1 MDRFVGIIGIA
12 VILGIA
18 YALSNNRKAICLK
31 TIIPGFILQVLLAVF
46 VLKTPPGKQI
56 FHAIG
61 MFIQKILDFSNE
73 GGNFV
78 FGVLTNSPV
87 RMEELFGTGAGFIF
101 ALKLIPTIIFI
112 LILVNI
118 LYYYGIMQRVVEFCA
133 KIMYK
138 LMNVSGAESLSNI
151 ASAFVGQVE
160 AQIMIKP
167 YLATM
172 TMSELLASMT
182 GSMACI
188 AGGVMAMY
196 VGMGIPAEYLLAAS
210 IMAAPGALVISKIVY
225 PETEESQTKNEV
237 KVEIKK
243 THVNLIDS
251 IAHGASDGMKVSINV
266 IAMLIALTALIS
278 MVDWILA
285 HIGLFMANVLHMNL
299 SFINIDLAHLSL
311 KEILGSIFSLFA
323 IVMGVPF
330 KEAADVGALMGT
342 KLVFNEFIAYLDL
355 TSLKSVLSEKS
366 IMIASFALCGFANLG
381 SIAIQIGGIGEL
393 APNRRKDLARL
404 GVKALVCGT
413 LASYMSACIAGILM

>member
-1 MDRFVGIIGIA
+1 MERFTGVIGI
-12 VILGIA
+12 VLILGIA
-18 YALSNNRKAICLK
+18 YAFSNNRKAISLK
-31 TIIPGFILQVLLAVF
+31 TIIPGFILQILLAIF
-46 VLKTPPGKQI
+46 VLKVPLGKTI

-61 MFIQKILDFSNE
+61 MFIQKILDFSDM

-78 FGVLTNSPV
+78 FGVLTGKPEK
-87 RMEELFGTGAGFIF
+87 MIELFGEGANFIF

-118 LYYYGIMQRVVEFCA
+118 LYYYGIMQRVVSFFA

-138 LMNVSGAESLSNI
+138 IMNVSGAESLSNI

-196 VGMGIPAEYLLAAS
+196 IGMGIPAEYLLAAS
-210 IMAAPGALVISKIVY
+210 IMAAPGALIISK
-225 PETEESQTKNEV
+225 TEESQTKNEV
-237 KVEIKK
+237 KVEIKRN
-243 THVNLIDS
+243 HVNLIDA

-266 IAMLIALTALIS
+266 IAMLIALIALIS
-278 MVDWILA
+278 MIDWFLGG
-285 HIGLFMANVLHMNL
+285 IG
-299 SFINIDLAHLSL
+299 SFIYNTFHFNLTFIGIDLAHLSL
-311 KEILGSIFSLFA
+311 KEILGSIFSLFSLA
-323 IVMGVPF
+323 MGVPF
-330 KEAADVGALMGT
+330 KEAGAVGSLMGT

-355 TSLKSVLSEKS
+355 SMLKDTLSPKSV
-366 IMIASFALCGFANLG
+366 IIASFALCGFANLG

-393 APNRRKDLARL
+393 APNRRKDLAKL
-404 GVKALVCGT
+404 GVKALFCGT
-413 LASYMSACIAGILM
+413 LASYLSACIAGILM

>member
-1 MDRFVGIIGIA
+1 MERFVGIIGI
-12 VILGIA
+12 VLILGIA

-46 VLKTPPGKQI
+46 VLKTPLGKNI
-56 FHAIG
+56 FHAVG
-61 MFIQKILDFSNE
+61 MFIQKILDFSNA

-87 RMEELFGTGAGFIF
+87 RMEELFGEGTGFIF

-118 LYYYGIMQRVVEFCA
+118 LYYYGIMQRIVEFCA
-133 KIMYK
+133 KIMYR

-278 MVDWILA
+278 MVDWILG
-285 HIGLFMANVLHMNL
+285 HVGLFMANILHMNL
-299 SFINIDLAHLSL
+299 SFIHIDLTHLSL

-323 IVMGVPF
+323 LAMGVPF
-330 KEAADVGALMGT
+330 KEATDVGALMGT

-355 TSLKSVLSEKS
+355 TSLRAVLSQKS
-366 IMIASFALCGFANLG
+366 IIIATFALCGFANLG

-393 APNRRKDLARL
+393 APNRRKDLAKL

-413 LASYMSACIAGILM
+413 LASYLSACIAGILL

>member
-1 MDRFVGIIGIA
+1 MDRFVGIFGI
-12 VILGIA
+12 ILILAIA
-18 YALSNNRKAICLK
+18 YAFSNNRKAISLK
-31 TIIPGFILQVLLAVF
+31 TVIPGLILQMFLAIF
-46 VLKTPPGKQI
+46 VLKTPLGKNI

-61 MFIQKILDFSNE
+61 MFIQKILDFSND

-78 FGVLTNSPV
+78 FGILTNSPV
-87 RMEELFGTGAGFIF
+87 KMEELFGAGAGFIF

-118 LYYYGIMQRVVEFCA
+118 LYYYGIMQRVVEFMA
-133 KIMYK
+133 KLMYRV
-138 LMNVSGAESLSNI
+138 MNVSGSESLSNI

-167 YLATM
+167 YIPTM

-196 VGMGIPAEYLLAAS
+196 IGMGIPAEYLLAAS

-278 MVDWILA
+278 MIDWMLG
-285 HIGLFMANVLHMNL
+285 HVGLFMANVLHMNL
-299 SFINIDLAHLSL
+299 SFVHIDLTHLSM
-311 KEILGSIFSLFA
+311 KEVLGSIFSLFA
-323 IVMGVPF
+323 IAMGVPF
-330 KEAADVGALMGT
+330 KEAIDVGSLMGT

-355 TSLKSVLSEKS
+355 TALKPMLSHKS
-366 IMIASFALCGFANLG
+366 TVIATFALCGFANLG

-393 APNRRKDLARL
+393 APNRRKDLAKL
-404 GVKALVCGT
+404 GVKALFCGT
-413 LASYMSACIAGILM
+413 LASYMSACIAGILL

>member
-1 MDRFVGIIGIA
+1 MERFAG
-12 VILGIA
+12 ILGIILILGLA
-18 YALSNNRKAICLK
+18 YAFSNNKKAICMR
-31 TIIPGFILQVLLAVF
+31 TIIPGLILQILLAIF
-46 VLKTPPGKQI
+46 VLKIPLGQKL
-56 FHAIG
+56 FHGIG
-61 MFIQKILDFSNE
+61 LFIQKILDFSNA

-78 FGVLTNSPV
+78 FGVLTNSPA
-87 RMEELFGTGAGFIF
+87 RMEELFGVGTGFIF

-118 LYYYGIMQRVVEFCA
+118 LYYYGIMQRIVEACA

-278 MVDWILA
+278 MVDWMLG
-285 HIGLFMANVLHMNL
+285 HVGLFMAHVLHMNL
-299 SFINIDLAHLSL
+299 SFIHIDLTHLSL

-323 IVMGVPF
+323 LAMGVPF
-330 KEAADVGALMGT
+330 KDASSVGALMGT

-355 TSLKSVLSEKS
+355 TSIRPYLNPKS

-393 APNRRKDLARL
+393 APNRRKDLAKL
-404 GVKALVCGT
+404 GVRALFCGT

>member
-1 MDRFVGIIGIA
+1 
-12 VILGIA
+12 
-18 YALSNNRKAICLK
+18 
-31 TIIPGFILQVLLAVF
+31 
-46 VLKTPPGKQI
+46 
-56 FHAIG
+56 
-61 MFIQKILDFSNE
+61 
-73 GGNFV
+73 
-78 FGVLTNSPV
+78 
-87 RMEELFGTGAGFIF
+87 MEELFGEGTAFIF

-138 LMNVSGAESLSNI
+138 LMNVSGSESLSNI

-278 MVDWILA
+278 MVDWILG
-285 HIGLFMANVLHMNL
+285 HLGLFMANVLHMNL
-299 SFINIDLAHLSL
+299 SFIHIDLTHLSL

-323 IVMGVPF
+323 LAMGVPF
-330 KEAADVGALMGT
+330 KEAMDVGALMGT

-355 TSLKSVLSEKS
+355 TSIKAVLSQKS
-366 IMIASFALCGFANLG
+366 IIVATFALCGFANLG

-393 APNRRKDLARL
+393 APNRRKDLAKL

-413 LASYMSACIAGILM
+413 LASYLSASIAGILL

>member
-1 MDRFVGIIGIA
+1 
-12 VILGIA
+12 
-18 YALSNNRKAICLK
+18 
-31 TIIPGFILQVLLAVF
+31 
-46 VLKTPPGKQI
+46 
-56 FHAIG
+56 
-61 MFIQKILDFSNE
+61 
-73 GGNFV
+73 
-78 FGVLTNSPV
+78 
-87 RMEELFGTGAGFIF
+87 MEELFGAGAGFIF

-118 LYYYGIMQRVVEFCA
+118 LYYYGIMQRVVEACA
-133 KIMYK
+133 KVMYK

-225 PETEESQTKNEV
+225 PETDEPQTKNDV
-237 KVEIKK
+237 KIEIKK

-278 MVDWILA
+278 MVDWMLG
-285 HIGLFMANVLHMNL
+285 HLGLFMANVLHMNL
-299 SFINIDLAHLSL
+299 SFIHIDLTHLSL

-323 IVMGVPF
+323 VAMGVPF
-330 KEAADVGALMGT
+330 KEAMDVGALMGT

-355 TSLKSVLSEKS
+355 TALKPVLSQKS
-366 IMIASFALCGFANLG
+366 IVVATFALCGFANLG

-393 APNRRKDLARL
+393 APNRRKDLAKL
-404 GVKALVCGT
+404 GVKALFCGT
-413 LASYMSACIAGILM
+413 LASYLSACIAGILL

>member
-1 MDRFVGIIGIA
+1 MERFVGIIGI
-12 VILGIA
+12 VLILGIA

-46 VLKTPPGKQI
+46 VLKTPLGKNI

-61 MFIQKILDFSNE
+61 MFIQKILDFSNA

-87 RMEELFGTGAGFIF
+87 RMEELFGEGTGFIF

-118 LYYYGIMQRVVEFCA
+118 LYYYGIMQRIVEFCA
-133 KIMYK
+133 KIMYR

-278 MVDWILA
+278 MVDWILG
-285 HIGLFMANVLHMNL
+285 HVGLFMANILHMNL
-299 SFINIDLAHLSL
+299 SFIHIDLTHLSL

-323 IVMGVPF
+323 LAMGVPF
-330 KEAADVGALMGT
+330 KEATDVGALMGT

-355 TSLKSVLSEKS
+355 TSLRAVLSQKS
-366 IMIASFALCGFANLG
+366 IIIATFALCGFANLG

-393 APNRRKDLARL
+393 APNRRKDLAKL

-413 LASYMSACIAGILM
+413 LASYLSACIAGILL

>member
-1 MDRFVGIIGIA
+1 MDRFVGIIGIIL
-12 VILGIA
+12 ILGIA
-18 YALSNNRKAICLK
+18 FAFSNNKKAICLR
-31 TIIPGFILQVLLAVF
+31 TIIPGFLLQIALAVF
-46 VLKTPPGKQI
+46 VLKIPLGQKI

-61 MFIQKILDFSNE
+61 LFIQKILDFSNE

-78 FGVLTNSPV
+78 FGVLTNNPT
-87 RMEELFGTGAGFIF
+87 RMEELFGAGTGFIF

-118 LYYYGIMQRVVEFCA
+118 LYYYGIMQKVVEICA
-133 KIMYK
+133 KVMYK
-138 LMNVSGAESLSNI
+138 VMNVSGAESLSNI

-210 IMAAPGALVISKIVY
+210 IMAAPGALVISKIVF

-237 KVEIKK
+237 KVEIQK

-278 MVDWILA
+278 MVDWILG
-285 HIGLFMANVLHMNL
+285 HIGLFMANVLHLN
-299 SFINIDLAHLSL
+299 FTAIHIDLTHLSL

-323 IVMGVPF
+323 LAMGVPF
-330 KEAADVGALMGT
+330 QEASNVGALMGT

-355 TSLKSVLSEKS
+355 TSIRHLLSEKS
-366 IMIASFALCGFANLG
+366 VMIASFALCGFANLG

-393 APNRRKDLARL
+393 APNRRKDLAKL
-404 GVKALVCGT
+404 GVKALFCGT
-413 LASYMSACIAGILM
+413 LASYLSACIAGILM